1 MTSASA
7 SADAEP
13 TSRPIDRPALPRKAL
28 ATTRADDQSSFH
40 AQQLE
45 LLMNTDKYGEK
56 RCYIRDPDGS
66 IIEVGQSRPELAY
79 G

>member
-1 MTSASA
+1 
-7 SADAEP
+7 
-13 TSRPIDRPALPRKAL
+13 
-28 ATTRADDQSSFH
+28 
-40 AQQLE
+40 
-45 LLMNTDKYGEK
+45 MNKDKYGEK